1 MSDLKQTIGATL
13 VACGVFLAMFL
24 GLKWELIPS
33 AVFGVST
40 YAGVYLLTKPRRRIG
55 GKGGKLRHGG
65 AELQQPL
72 EAAGRDLRTIDKTAA
87 AVRDPCA

>member
-55 GKGGKLRHGG
+55 GKETPPKEFR
-65 AELQQPL
+65 
-72 EAAGRDLRTIDKTAA
+72 RA
-87 AVRDPCA
+87 AVFLMVH